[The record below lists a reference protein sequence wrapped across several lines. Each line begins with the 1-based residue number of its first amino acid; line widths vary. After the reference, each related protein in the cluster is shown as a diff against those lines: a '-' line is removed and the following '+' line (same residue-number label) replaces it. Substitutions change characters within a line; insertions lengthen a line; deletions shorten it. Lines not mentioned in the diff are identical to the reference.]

1 MHYDEH
7 IIRHISQ
14 AASPDTLVPA
24 PPGAL
29 EQGRQ
34 IANAFFDTYTE
45 EDWRRLLKE
54 LHPDQAAGV
63 ISHRP
68 VEDRQRLLMLIPSD
82 RRAEVKQFLAT
93 VAA

>member
-1 MHYDEH
+1 MQYDEAL
-7 IIRHISQ
+7 IRRISQ
-14 AASPDTLVPA
+14 ASNPETLIPA

-34 IANAFFDTYTE
+34 IANNYFDTFSD
-45 EDWRRLLKE
+45 EDWRLLLGT

-68 VEDRQRLLMLIPSD
+68 VEDRQWLLMLIPSD
-82 RRAEVKQFLAT
+82 RRAEVRRFLA
-93 VAA
+93 AAA

>member
-1 MHYDEH
+1 MQYNDD
-7 IIRHISQ
+7 IIKRISQ
-14 AASPDTLVPA
+14 AATPDTLVPA

-34 IANAFFDTYTE
+34 IANAYFDTYAD
-45 EDWRRLLKE
+45 EDWRRLLNE

-68 VEDRQRLLMLIPSD
+68 VEDRQWLLMLIPSD
-82 RRAEVKQFLAT
+82 RRAAVRQFLAT